1 METNENKIH
10 RFYKK
15 GNISVIIGQVGLL
28 LLLAISTFRGIM
40 QGRHFSTIIII
51 IILLIQIFI
60 TITTI
65 LQKKK
70 VSKVPALI
78 IDRDEIIAY
87 VGIEKKTKKVMISEI
102 DKMEIPKYDDYVEIY
117 TKGKK
122 ISLSLMEYEEDV
134 RKDIKEVLRKLI

>member
-40 QGRHFSTIIII
+40 QGRHFSTIIIT

-78 IDRDEIIAY
+78 IDCNEIIAY